1 LRAAIALAKELKLEV
16 IVEGVE
22 TAKQLQ
28 RVKSC
33 GGLRRAGLLL
43 FETSRGRCDDGA
55 TQERQLPF
63 YASAILLEALAGY

>member
-33 GGLRRAGLLL
+33 GGLRRA
-43 FETSRGRCDDGA
+43 
-55 TQERQLPF
+55 
-63 YASAILLEALAGY
+63 AITFRNRSGPMR